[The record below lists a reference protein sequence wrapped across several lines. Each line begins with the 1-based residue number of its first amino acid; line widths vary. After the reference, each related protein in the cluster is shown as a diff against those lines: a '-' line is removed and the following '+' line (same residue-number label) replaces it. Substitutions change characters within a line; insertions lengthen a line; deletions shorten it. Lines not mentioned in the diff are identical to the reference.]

1 MFEEIK
7 NLDNNYVSNTYNRFN
22 VAFKCGKGSTLY
34 DFNDKKYI
42 DFSSGIGV
50 NAFGVCDD
58 VWSNA
63 VIEQTKRLSHMS
75 NLYYT
80 LPQAQLAHL
89 LCSKTGMKK
98 VFFANSGAEANEGAI
113 KTARKYSHDKYNENR
128 SEIITL
134 VNSFHGRTITTLKA
148 TGQDVF
154 HKNFYPFTEGFNY
167 AIANDIEDVKS
178 KINDKTC
185 AIMMELVQGEG
196 GVLPLD
202 KAFVKEVE
210 KIAKEKDLL
219 LIIDEVQTGNGR
231 TGYLYAYQGFDINPD
246 IVTTA
251 KGIGGGLPLGA
262 ILFNEKTEKVL
273 GFGDHATTFGGNP
286 IVTAGAISII
296 ERLTPEFLD
305 AVKLKGEYISEY
317 CKQIKNVVSVSGMG
331 MMIGVK
337 TTKNA
342 RDIVSKCLENGLV
355 VLTAK
360 DKIRFLPPL
369 NISAT
374 ELEEG
379 LKIFKKVVEEE

>member
-1 MFEEIK
+1 MFDEIK
-7 NLDNNYVSNTYNRFN
+7 KLDNSYICNTYNRFN
-22 VAFKCGKGSTLY
+22 VAFRCGNGATLY

-42 DFSSGIGV
+42 DFSTGIGV
-50 NAFGVCDD
+50 NAFGVSDKEW
-58 VWSNA
+58 VKA
-63 VIEQTKRLSHMS
+63 ITEQANRLSHMS

-89 LCSKTGMKK
+89 LCAKTGMKK

-113 KTARKYSHDKYNENR
+113 KTARKYSHDKYSEER

-167 AIANDIEDVKS
+167 AKANDIEDVLS
-178 KINDKTC
+178 KITDKTC

-231 TGYLYAYQGFDINPD
+231 TGYLYAYQGFGINPD

-262 ILFNEKTEKVL
+262 ILFNEKCEKVL

-286 IVTAGAISII
+286 IVCAGAISII
-296 ERLTPEFLD
+296 ERLTPEFLN
-305 AVKLKGEYISEY
+305 AVKEKGNYISEF
-317 CKQIKNVVSVSGMG
+317 CKTIKNVESVSGMG
-331 MMIGVK
+331 MMIGIK
-337 TTKNA
+337 TNKPA
-342 RDIVSKCLENGLV
+342 RDVVAKCLENGLV

-369 NISAT
+369 NIT
-374 ELEEG
+374 EEELEEG
-379 LKIFKKVVEEE
+379 LNIFKKVVEE

>member
-1 MFEEIK
+1 
-7 NLDNNYVSNTYNRFN
+7 
-22 VAFKCGKGSTLY
+22 
-34 DFNDKKYI
+34 
-42 DFSSGIGV
+42 
-50 NAFGVCDD
+50 
-58 VWSNA
+58 
-63 VIEQTKRLSHMS
+63 MS

-80 LPQAQLAHL
+80 LPQAQLAHM
-89 LCSKTGMKK
+89 LCAKTNMKK

-113 KTARKYSHDKYNENR
+113 KCARKYSHDKYNESR

-154 HKNFYPFTEGFNY
+154 HKNFYPFTEGFIY
-167 AIANDIEDVKS
+167 AKANDINDVLS
-178 KINDKTC
+178 KISDKTC

-210 KIAKEKDLL
+210 KIAKEKDLI

-305 AVKLKGEYISEY
+305 AVKLKGEYIMNF
-317 CKQIKNVVSVSGMG
+317 CKEIKNVESVSGMG

-337 TTKNA
+337 CSKPA
-342 RDIVSKCLENGLV
+342 REIVSKCLENGLV

-360 DKIRFLPPL
+360 DKVRFLPPL
-369 NISAT
+369 NISSE

-379 LKIFKKVVEEE
+379 LKIFKKVVEE

>member
-1 MFEEIK
+1 MFNEIK
-7 NLDNNYVSNTYNRFN
+7 NLYDNNIVNSYSRFD

-50 NAFGVCDD
+50 NSFGVSDE
-58 VWSNA
+58 VWTEA
-63 VIEQTKRLSHMS
+63 VINQLQKLSHIS

-80 LPQAQLAHL
+80 LPQAQLAQM
-89 LCSKTGMKK
+89 LCEKANMKK

-154 HKNFYPFTEGFNY
+154 HKDFFPFTDGFNY
-167 AIANDIEDVKS
+167 AIANDIDDLKS
-178 KINDKTC
+178 KINDNTC

-196 GVLPLD
+196 GVIPLD
-202 KAFVKEVE
+202 KDYVLAVE
-210 KIAKEKDLL
+210 KMAKEKDIL

-231 TGYLYAYQGFDINPD
+231 TGYLYAYQGFGINPD

-251 KGIGGGLPLGA
+251 KGIGGGLPLGC
-262 ILFNEKTEKVL
+262 ILFNEKTANVL
-273 GFGDHATTFGGNP
+273 NPGDHATTFGGNP

-296 ERLTPEFLD
+296 ERLTPKFLD
-305 AVKLKGEYISEY
+305 EVKAKGEYIMSF
-317 CKQIKNVVSVSGMG
+317 CKNLKNVESVTGMG
-331 MMIGVK
+331 MMIGIK
-337 TTKNA
+337 CNKPSKE
-342 RDIVSKCLENGLV
+342 IVAKCLEKGLV
-355 VLTAK
+355 CLTAK
-360 DKIRFLPPL
+360 AKVRFLPPL
-369 NISAT
+369 NISKE

-379 LKIFKKVVEEE
+379 LNIFKSVVEE

>member
-1 MFEEIK
+1 MFDEIK
-7 NLDNNYVSNTYNRFN
+7 KLDNSYIANTYNRFN
-22 VAFKCGKGSTLY
+22 VAFKCGSGATLY

-50 NAFGVCDD
+50 NAFGVSDE
-58 VWSNA
+58 VWADA
-63 VIEQTKRLSHMS
+63 VIEQTKKLSHMS

-89 LCSKTGMKK
+89 LCARTGMKK

-113 KTARKYSHDKYNENR
+113 KTARKYSHDKYNESR

-154 HKNFYPFTEGFNY
+154 HKNFYPFTEGFVY
-167 AIANDIEDVKS
+167 AKANDINDVLD
-178 KINDKTC
+178 KINDNTC

-202 KAFVKEVE
+202 KEFVKNVE

-262 ILFNEKTEKVL
+262 ILFNSKTENVL
-273 GFGDHATTFGGNP
+273 DFGDHATTFGGNP
-286 IVTAGAISII
+286 IVCAGAYTII
-296 ERLTPEFLD
+296 ERLNNEFLD
-305 AVKLKGEYISEY
+305 LVKQKGNYIEEF
-317 CKQIKNVVSVSGMG
+317 CNGIKNVESISGMG
-331 MMIGVK
+331 MMIGIK
-337 TTKNA
+337 TTKPA
-342 RDIVSKCLENGLV
+342 RDVVAKCLENGLV

-369 NISAT
+369 NITMA

-379 LKIFKKVVEEE
+379 LKIFKKVVEE

>member
-7 NLDNNYVSNTYNRFN
+7 KLDNENIANTYNRFD

-50 NAFGVCDD
+50 NAFGVCDK
-58 VWSNA
+58 VWADA
-63 VIEQTKRLSHMS
+63 VAEQANRLSHMS

-89 LCSKTGMKK
+89 LCAKTGMKK

-113 KTARKYSHDKYNENR
+113 KTARKYSHDKYGENR

-154 HKNFYPFTEGFNY
+154 HKNFYPFTEGFDY
-167 AIANDIEDVKS
+167 AKAND
-178 KINDKTC
+178 INDKTC

-202 KAFVKEVE
+202 KEFVKAVE

-262 ILFNEKTEKVL
+262 VLFNEKTEKVL
-273 GFGDHATTFGGNP
+273 GYGDHATTFGGNP
-286 IVTAGAISII
+286 IVCAGAITVI
-296 ERLTPEFLD
+296 ERLNNEFLNL
-305 AVKLKGEYISEY
+305 VKQKGEYIKEY
-317 CKQIKNVVSVSGMG
+317 CKQIKNVESVSGMG

-337 TTKNA
+337 CTKPS

-355 VLTAK
+355 CLTAK
-360 DKIRFLPPL
+360 DKVRFLPPL
-369 NISAT
+369 NIT
-374 ELEEG
+374 IEELEEG
-379 LKIFKKVVEEE
+379 LKIFKKVVEE

>member
-1 MFEEIK
+1 MFDEIK
-7 NLDNNYVSNTYNRFN
+7 NLDNNYVVNTYARFN
-22 VAFKCGKGSTLY
+22 VAFKSGKGSTLY

-50 NAFGVCDD
+50 NAFGVCDSE
-58 VWSNA
+58 WTKA
-63 VIEQTKRLSHMS
+63 VIEQTNRLSHMS

-113 KTARKYSHDKYNENR
+113 KTARKYSHDKYGESR

-154 HKNFYPFTEGFNY
+154 HKNFYPFTEGFTY
-167 AIANDIEDVKS
+167 AKANDIEDVKNH
-178 KINDKTC
+178 INDKTC

-202 KAFVKEVE
+202 KDFVKEIE
-210 KIAKEKDLL
+210 KIAKEKDLI

-231 TGYLYAYQGFDINPD
+231 TGFLYAYQGFGINPD

-262 ILFNEKTEKVL
+262 VLFNEKTEKVL

-286 IVTAGAISII
+286 IVCAGALSII
-296 ERLTPEFLD
+296 ERLTPEFLEI
-305 AVKLKGEYISEY
+305 VKQKGEYIKEY
-317 CKQIKNVVSVSGMG
+317 CKQIKNVESVSGMG
-331 MMIGVK
+331 MMLGIK
-337 TTKNA
+337 TTKPA
-342 RDIVSKCLENGLV
+342 REVVSKCLENGLV
-355 VLTAK
+355 CLTAK
-360 DKIRFLPPL
+360 DKVRFLPPL
-369 NISAT
+369 NIT
-374 ELEEG
+374 VEELEEG
-379 LKIFKKVVEEE
+379 LKIFKKVVEE

>member
-1 MFEEIK
+1 MFNEIK
-7 NLDNNYVSNTYNRFN
+7 KLDNDYIANTYARFD

-50 NAFGVCDD
+50 NAFGVCDEEW
-58 VWSNA
+58 VSA
-63 VIEQTKRLSHMS
+63 ISEQAKRLSHMS

-80 LPQAQLAHL
+80 LPQAQLAHM
-89 LCSKTGMKK
+89 LCAKTGMKK

-113 KTARKYSHDKYNENR
+113 KTARKYSHDKYNESR

-154 HKNFYPFTEGFNY
+154 HKNFYPFTEGFTY
-167 AIANDIEDVKS
+167 AKANDIEDVLAHIS
-178 KINDKTC
+178 DSTC

-202 KAFVKEVE
+202 KTFVKEVE

-262 ILFNEKTEKVL
+262 VLFNEKTEKVL

-286 IVTAGAISII
+286 IVCAGAITII

-305 AVKLKGEYISEY
+305 IVKQKGEYIKAF
-317 CKQIKNVVSVSGMG
+317 CMNIKNVESVSGMG

-337 TTKNA
+337 TNKNA
-342 RDIVSKCLENGLV
+342 REVVNKCLENGLV

-360 DKIRFLPPL
+360 DKVRFLPPL
-369 NISAT
+369 NIT
-374 ELEEG
+374 IEELEEG
-379 LKIFKKVVEEE
+379 LKIFKKVVEE

>member
-1 MFEEIK
+1 MFNEIK
-7 NLDNNYVSNTYNRFN
+7 KLDNSYIANTYNRFD
-22 VAFKCGKGSTLY
+22 VAFKSGKGATLY

-42 DFSSGIGV
+42 DFSTGIGV
-50 NAFGVCDD
+50 NAFGVSDD
-58 VWSNA
+58 EWVKA
-63 VIEQTKRLSHMS
+63 ITEQANRLSHMS

-80 LPQAQLAHL
+80 LPQAQLAHM
-89 LCSKTGMKK
+89 LCAKTGMKK

-113 KTARKYSHDKYNENR
+113 KTARKYSHDKYNESR

-154 HKNFYPFTEGFNY
+154 HKNFYPFTEGFTY
-167 AIANDIEDVKS
+167 AKANDIDDVLAH
-178 KINDKTC
+178 INENTC

-202 KAFVKEVE
+202 KTFVKEVE
-210 KIAKEKDLL
+210 KIAKEKDLI

-286 IVTAGAISII
+286 IVTAGALSII
-296 ERLTPEFLD
+296 ERLTPDFLD
-305 AVKLKGEYISEY
+305 AVKLKGKYIMEY
-317 CKQIKNVVSVSGMG
+317 CKEIKNVESVSGMG

-337 TTKNA
+337 TTKPA
-342 RDIVSKCLENGLV
+342 REVVSKCLEKGLIC
-355 VLTAK
+355 LTAK

-369 NISAT
+369 NIST
-374 ELEEG
+374 VELEEG
-379 LKIFKKVVEEE
+379 LKIFKKVVEE

>member
-1 MFEEIK
+1 MFNEIK
-7 NLDNNYVSNTYNRFN
+7 KLDNDYIANTYARFN
-22 VAFKCGKGSTLY
+22 VAFKSGKGSTLF

-58 VWSNA
+58 EWVNA
-63 VIEQTKRLSHMS
+63 ISEQAKRLSHMS

-89 LCSKTGMKK
+89 LCAKTGMKK

-113 KTARKYSHDKYNENR
+113 KTARKYSHDKYDESR

-154 HKNFYPFTEGFNY
+154 HKNFYPFTEGFTY
-167 AIANDIEDVKS
+167 AKANDIDDVIAH
-178 KINDKTC
+178 INDKTC

-202 KAFVKEVE
+202 KEFVKNVE
-210 KIAKEKDLL
+210 KIAKEKDLI

-231 TGYLYAYQGFDINPD
+231 TGYLYAYQGFGINPD

-262 ILFNEKTEKVL
+262 ILFNEKTENVL

-286 IVTAGAISII
+286 IVTAGALSII
-296 ERLTPEFLD
+296 ERLTPDFLD
-305 AVKLKGEYISEY
+305 AVKLKGEYIMQF
-317 CKQIKNVVSVSGMG
+317 CKELKNVESVSGMG

-337 TTKNA
+337 VNKPSKEVVA
-342 RDIVSKCLENGLV
+342 KCLEKGLV
-355 VLTAK
+355 CLTAK
-360 DKIRFLPPL
+360 DKVRFLPPL
-369 NISAT
+369 NIT
-374 ELEEG
+374 TLELEEG
-379 LKIFKKVVEEE
+379 LKIFKKVVEE

>member
-1 MFEEIK
+1 MFDEIK
-7 NLDNNYVSNTYNRFN
+7 NLDNNYVVNTYARFN
-22 VAFKCGKGSTLY
+22 VAFKSGKGSTLY

-50 NAFGVCDD
+50 NAFGVCDSE
-58 VWSNA
+58 WSKS
-63 VIEQTKRLSHMS
+63 VIEQTNRLSHMS

-113 KTARKYSHDKYNENR
+113 KTARKYSHDKYGESR

-154 HKNFYPFTEGFNY
+154 HKNFYPFTEGFTY
-167 AIANDIEDVKS
+167 AKANDIEDVKNH
-178 KINDKTC
+178 INDKTC

-202 KAFVKEVE
+202 KDFVKEIE
-210 KIAKEKDLL
+210 KIAKEKDLI

-231 TGYLYAYQGFDINPD
+231 TGFLYAYQGFGINPD

-262 ILFNEKTEKVL
+262 VLFNEKTEKVL

-286 IVTAGAISII
+286 IVCAGALSII
-296 ERLTPEFLD
+296 ERLTPEFLEI
-305 AVKLKGEYISEY
+305 VKQKGEYIKEY
-317 CKQIKNVVSVSGMG
+317 CKQIKNVESVSGMG
-331 MMIGVK
+331 MMLGIK
-337 TTKNA
+337 TTKPA
-342 RDIVSKCLENGLV
+342 REVVSKCLENGLV
-355 VLTAK
+355 CLTAK
-360 DKIRFLPPL
+360 DKVRFLPPL
-369 NISAT
+369 NIT
-374 ELEEG
+374 VEELEEG
-379 LKIFKKVVEEE
+379 LKIFKKVVEE

>member
-1 MFEEIK
+1 MFDEIK
-7 NLDNNYVSNTYNRFN
+7 KLDNSYIANTYNRFN
-22 VAFKCGKGSTLY
+22 VAFKCGKGATLY

-58 VWSNA
+58 VWADA
-63 VIEQTKRLSHMS
+63 VIEQTKKLSHMS

-89 LCSKTGMKK
+89 LCARTGMKK

-113 KTARKYSHDKYNENR
+113 KTARKYSHDKYNESR

-154 HKNFYPFTEGFNY
+154 HKNFYPFTEGFVY
-167 AIANDIEDVKS
+167 AKANDINDVKD
-178 KINDKTC
+178 KINENTC

-202 KAFVKEVE
+202 KDFVKEVE
-210 KIAKEKDLL
+210 KIAKQKDLL

-231 TGYLYAYQGFDINPD
+231 TGYLYAYQGFDIKPD
-246 IVTTA
+246 IVSTA

-262 ILFNEKTEKVL
+262 VLFNEKTEKVL

-286 IVTAGAISII
+286 IVCAGAYTVI
-296 ERLTPEFLD
+296 ERLNDEFLEL
-305 AVKLKGEYISEY
+305 VRQKGEFIKEF
-317 CKQIKNVVSVSGMG
+317 CNGIKNVESISGMG
-331 MMIGVK
+331 MMIGIK
-337 TTKNA
+337 TTKEA
-342 RDIVSKCLENGLV
+342 REVVAKCLENGLV

-369 NISAT
+369 NISLA
-374 ELEEG
+374 ELDEG
-379 LKIFKKVVEEE
+379 LKIFKKVVEE

>member
-1 MFEEIK
+1 MFDEIK
-7 NLDNNYVSNTYNRFN
+7 KLDNNYIANTYNRFD
-22 VAFKCGKGSTLY
+22 VAFKCGSGSTLY

-50 NAFGVCDD
+50 NALGVCDSE
-58 VWSNA
+58 WSNA
-63 VIEQTKRLSHMS
+63 IIEQTNRLSHMS

-80 LPQAQLAHL
+80 LPQAQLAHM

-113 KTARKYSHDKYNENR
+113 KTARKYSHDKYNESR

-154 HKNFYPFTEGFNY
+154 HKNFYPFTEGFVY
-167 AIANDIEDVKS
+167 AKANDLDDVLS

-202 KAFVKEVE
+202 KDFVKNVE

-231 TGYLYAYQGFDINPD
+231 TGYLYAYQGFDIKPD

-286 IVTAGAISII
+286 IVCAGALSII
-296 ERLTPEFLD
+296 ERLNDDFL
-305 AVKLKGEYISEY
+305 AIVKQKGEYIKEY
-317 CKQIKNVVSVSGMG
+317 CNNIKNVESVSGMG
-331 MMIGVK
+331 MMLGIK
-337 TTKNA
+337 TTKSA
-342 RDIVSKCLENGLV
+342 REVVSKCLDNGLV
-355 VLTAK
+355 CLTAK
-360 DKIRFLPPL
+360 DKVRFLPPL
-369 NISAT
+369 NIT
-374 ELEEG
+374 VEELEEG
-379 LKIFKKVVEEE
+379 LKIFKKVVEE

>member
-1 MFEEIK
+1 MFNEIK
-7 NLDNNYVSNTYNRFN
+7 KLDNDYIANTYARFD

-50 NAFGVCDD
+50 NAFGLCDEE
-58 VWSNA
+58 WANA
-63 VIEQTKRLSHMS
+63 ISEQAKRLSHMS

-80 LPQAQLAHL
+80 LPQAQLAHM
-89 LCSKTGMKK
+89 LCAKTGMKK

-113 KTARKYSHDKYNENR
+113 KTARKYSHDKYNESR

-154 HKNFYPFTEGFNY
+154 HKNFYPFTEGFTY
-167 AIANDIEDVKS
+167 AKANDIDDVIAH
-178 KINDKTC
+178 INDKTC

-202 KAFVKEVE
+202 KTFVKNVE
-210 KIAKEKDLL
+210 KIAKEKDLI

-262 ILFNEKTEKVL
+262 ILFNEKTQNVL

-286 IVTAGAISII
+286 IVTAGAMSII
-296 ERLTPEFLD
+296 ERLTPDFLD
-305 AVKLKGEYISEY
+305 AVKLKGEYIMQF
-317 CKQIKNVVSVSGMG
+317 CKELKNVESVSGMG

-337 TTKNA
+337 VNKPSKEVVA
-342 RDIVSKCLENGLV
+342 KCLEKGLV
-355 VLTAK
+355 CLTAK
-360 DKIRFLPPL
+360 DKVRFLPPL
-369 NISAT
+369 NIT
-374 ELEEG
+374 TVELEEG
-379 LKIFKKVVEEE
+379 LKIFKKVVEE

>member
-1 MFEEIK
+1 MFDEIK
-7 NLDNNYVSNTYNRFN
+7 KLDNSYIANTYNRFN
-22 VAFKCGKGSTLY
+22 VAFKCGKGATLY

-58 VWSNA
+58 IWADA
-63 VIEQTKRLSHMS
+63 VIEQTKKLSHMS

-89 LCSKTGMKK
+89 LCARTGMKK

-113 KTARKYSHDKYNENR
+113 KTARKYSHDKYNESR

-154 HKNFYPFTEGFNY
+154 HKNFYPFTEGFVY
-167 AIANDIEDVKS
+167 AKANDINDVKD
-178 KINDKTC
+178 KINENTC

-202 KAFVKEVE
+202 KEFVKEVE
-210 KIAKEKDLL
+210 KIAKAKDIL

-231 TGYLYAYQGFDINPD
+231 TGYLYAYQGFGINPD
-246 IVTTA
+246 IVSTA

-262 ILFNEKTEKVL
+262 VLFGAKTESVL

-286 IVTAGAISII
+286 IVCAGAYTVI
-296 ERLTPEFLD
+296 ERLNDEFLD
-305 AVKLKGEYISEY
+305 LVKQKGNYIEEF
-317 CKQIKNVVSVSGMG
+317 CNGIKNVESISGMG
-331 MMIGVK
+331 MMIGIK
-337 TTKNA
+337 TTKPA
-342 RDIVSKCLENGLV
+342 RDVVAKCLENGLV

-369 NISAT
+369 NISMA

-379 LKIFKKVVEEE
+379 LKIFKKVVEE

>member
-1 MFEEIK
+1 MFDEIK
-7 NLDNNYVSNTYNRFN
+7 KLDNSYIANTYNRFN
-22 VAFKCGKGSTLY
+22 VAFKCGKGATLY

-58 VWSNA
+58 VWTDA
-63 VIEQTKRLSHMS
+63 VIEQTKKLSHMS

-89 LCSKTGMKK
+89 LCARTGMKK

-113 KTARKYSHDKYNENR
+113 KTARKYSHDKYNESR

-154 HKNFYPFTEGFNY
+154 HKNFYPFTEGFVY
-167 AIANDIEDVKS
+167 AKANDINDVKD
-178 KINDKTC
+178 KINENTC

-202 KAFVKEVE
+202 KEFVKEVE
-210 KIAKEKDLL
+210 KIAKQKDLL

-231 TGYLYAYQGFDINPD
+231 TGYLYAYQGYDIKPD
-246 IVTTA
+246 IVSTA

-262 ILFNEKTEKVL
+262 VLFNEKTEKVL
-273 GFGDHATTFGGNP
+273 GFSDHATTFGGNP
-286 IVTAGAISII
+286 IVCAGAYTVI
-296 ERLTPEFLD
+296 ERLDNEFLD
-305 AVKLKGEYISEY
+305 LVKQKGEFIQEFCNS
-317 CKQIKNVVSVSGMG
+317 IKNVESISGMG
-331 MMIGVK
+331 MMIGIK
-337 TTKNA
+337 TTKEA
-342 RDIVSKCLENGLV
+342 REVVAKCLENGLV

-369 NISAT
+369 NISMQ

-379 LKIFKKVVEEE
+379 LNIFKKVVEE

>member
-7 NLDNNYVSNTYNRFN
+7 KLDNEYVCNTYNRFN
-22 VAFKCGKGSTLY
+22 VAFKCGNGSTLY

-50 NAFGVCDD
+50 NAFGVCDP
-58 VWSNA
+58 VWAKA
-63 VIEQTKRLSHMS
+63 VMDQTNRLSHMS

-89 LCSKTGMKK
+89 LCAKTGMKK

-113 KTARKYSHDKYNENR
+113 KTARKYSHDKYGENR

-154 HKNFYPFTEGFNY
+154 HKNFYPFTEGFVY
-167 AIANDIEDVKS
+167 AKANDIDDVLS

-196 GVLPLD
+196 GVLPLE
-202 KAFVKEVE
+202 KEFVKNVE

-262 ILFNEKTEKVL
+262 VLFNASVEKVL

-286 IVTAGAISII
+286 IVCAGALTVI
-296 ERLTPEFLD
+296 ERLNDEFLNL
-305 AVKLKGEYISEY
+305 VKQKGEYIKEF
-317 CKQIKNVVSVSGMG
+317 CKQIKNVESVSGMG

-337 TTKNA
+337 TTKPA
-342 RDIVSKCLENGLV
+342 RDVVSKCLENGLV

-369 NISAT
+369 NIT
-374 ELEEG
+374 IEELEEG
-379 LKIFKKVVEEE
+379 LKIFKKVVEE

>member
-1 MFEEIK
+1 MFDEIK
-7 NLDNNYVSNTYNRFN
+7 KLDNSYIANTYNRFN
-22 VAFKCGKGSTLY
+22 VAFKCGKGATLY

-50 NAFGVCDD
+50 NAFGVSDD
-58 VWSNA
+58 IWANA
-63 VIEQTKRLSHMS
+63 VIEQTKKLSHMS

-89 LCSKTGMKK
+89 LCAKTGMKK

-113 KTARKYSHDKYNENR
+113 KTARKYSHDKYGENR

-154 HKNFYPFTEGFNY
+154 HKNFYPFTEGFVY
-167 AIANDIEDVKS
+167 AKANDIDDVKS
-178 KINDKTC
+178 KINENTC

-202 KAFVKEVE
+202 KEFVKEVE
-210 KIAKEKDLL
+210 KIAKAKDIL

-231 TGYLYAYQGFDINPD
+231 TGYLYAYQGFGINPD
-246 IVTTA
+246 IVSTA

-262 ILFNEKTEKVL
+262 VLFGAKTENVL

-286 IVTAGAISII
+286 IVCAGAYTII
-296 ERLTPEFLD
+296 ERLNDEFLD
-305 AVKLKGEYISEY
+305 LVKQKGNYIEEF
-317 CKQIKNVVSVSGMG
+317 CNGIKNVESISGMG

-337 TTKNA
+337 TTKPA
-342 RDIVSKCLENGLV
+342 RDVVAKCLENGLV

-369 NISAT
+369 NITMA

-379 LKIFKKVVEEE
+379 LNIFKKVVEE

>member
-1 MFEEIK
+1 MFDEIK
-7 NLDNNYVSNTYNRFN
+7 KLDNSYIANTYNRFN
-22 VAFKCGKGSTLY
+22 VAFKCGKGATLY

-58 VWSNA
+58 VWTNA
-63 VIEQTKRLSHMS
+63 VIEQTKKLSHMS

-89 LCSKTGMKK
+89 LCAKTGMKK

-154 HKNFYPFTEGFNY
+154 HKNFYPFTEGFVY
-167 AIANDIEDVKS
+167 AKANDINDVLE
-178 KINDKTC
+178 KINDSTC

-196 GVLPLD
+196 GVLPLE
-202 KAFVKEVE
+202 KEFVKNVE
-210 KIAKEKDLL
+210 KIAKEKDIL

-231 TGYLYAYQGFDINPD
+231 TGYLYAYQGFGINPD

-262 ILFNEKTEKVL
+262 VLFNSKTENVL

-286 IVTAGAISII
+286 IVCAGAYSII
-296 ERLTPEFLD
+296 ERMNDEFLD
-305 AVKLKGEYISEY
+305 LVKQKGNYIEEF
-317 CKQIKNVVSVSGMG
+317 CNGIKNVESISGMG
-331 MMIGVK
+331 MMIGIK
-337 TTKNA
+337 TTKPA
-342 RDIVSKCLENGLV
+342 RDVVAKCLENGLV

-369 NISAT
+369 NISMA
-374 ELEEG
+374 ELVEG
-379 LKIFKKVVEEE
+379 LKIFKKVVEE

>member
-1 MFEEIK
+1 MFDEIK
-7 NLDNNYVSNTYNRFN
+7 KLDNSYIANTYNRFN
-22 VAFKCGKGSTLY
+22 VAFKCGKGATLY

-50 NAFGVCDD
+50 NAFGVSDD
-58 VWSNA
+58 IWANA
-63 VIEQTKRLSHMS
+63 VIEQTKKLSHMS

-89 LCSKTGMKK
+89 LCAKTGMKK

-113 KTARKYSHDKYNENR
+113 KTARKYSHDKYGEDR

-154 HKNFYPFTEGFNY
+154 HKNFYPFTEGFVY
-167 AIANDIEDVKS
+167 AKANDIEDVKT
-178 KINDKTC
+178 KISDKTC

-202 KAFVKEVE
+202 KDFVKEVE
-210 KIAKEKDLL
+210 KIAKAKDIL

-231 TGYLYAYQGFDINPD
+231 TGYLYAYQEFGINPD

-262 ILFNEKTEKVL
+262 VLFSAKTENVL

-286 IVTAGAISII
+286 IVTAGAYTII
-296 ERLTPEFLD
+296 ERLNDEFLD
-305 AVKLKGEYISEY
+305 LVKQKGNYIEEF
-317 CKQIKNVVSVSGMG
+317 CNDIKNVESISGMG
-331 MMIGVK
+331 MMIGIK
-337 TTKNA
+337 TTKPA
-342 RDIVSKCLENGLV
+342 RDVVAKCLENGLV

-369 NISAT
+369 NITMA

-379 LKIFKKVVEEE
+379 LNIFKKVVEE

>member
-1 MFEEIK
+1 MFDEIK
-7 NLDNNYVSNTYNRFN
+7 KLDNSYIANTYNRFN
-22 VAFKCGKGSTLY
+22 VAFKCGKGATLY

-58 VWSNA
+58 VWTNA
-63 VIEQTKRLSHMS
+63 VIEQTKKLSHMS

-89 LCSKTGMKK
+89 LCAKTGMKK

-154 HKNFYPFTEGFNY
+154 HKNFYPFTEGFVY
-167 AIANDIEDVKS
+167 AKANDINDVLE
-178 KINDKTC
+178 KINDNTC

-196 GVLPLD
+196 GVLPLE
-202 KAFVKEVE
+202 KEFVKNVE
-210 KIAKEKDLL
+210 KIAKEKDLI

-231 TGYLYAYQGFDINPD
+231 TGYLYAYQGFGINPD

-262 ILFNEKTEKVL
+262 VLFNSKTENVL

-286 IVTAGAISII
+286 IVCAGAYSII
-296 ERLTPEFLD
+296 ERMNDEFLD
-305 AVKLKGEYISEY
+305 LVKQKGNYIEEF
-317 CKQIKNVVSVSGMG
+317 CNGIKNVESISGMG
-331 MMIGVK
+331 MMIGIK
-337 TTKNA
+337 TTKPA
-342 RDIVSKCLENGLV
+342 RDVVAKCLENGLV

-369 NISAT
+369 NITMA

-379 LKIFKKVVEEE
+379 LNIFKKVVEE

>member
-1 MFEEIK
+1 MFDEIK
-7 NLDNNYVSNTYNRFN
+7 KLDNSYIANTYNRFD

-50 NAFGVCDD
+50 NAFGVCDSE
-58 VWSNA
+58 WTNA

-80 LPQAQLAHL
+80 LPQAQLAHI
-89 LCSKTGMKK
+89 LCAKTNMKK

-113 KTARKYSHDKYNENR
+113 KCARKYSHDKYNESR

-154 HKNFYPFTEGFNY
+154 HKNFYPFTEGFTY
-167 AIANDIEDVKS
+167 AKANDIDDVIAH
-178 KINDKTC
+178 INDKTC

-210 KIAKEKDLL
+210 KIAKEKDLI

-231 TGYLYAYQGFDINPD
+231 TGYLYAYQGYDINPD

-305 AVKLKGEYISEY
+305 AVKLKGEYIMSF
-317 CKQIKNVVSVSGMG
+317 CKEIKNVESVSGMG

-337 TTKNA
+337 CNKPA
-342 RDIVSKCLENGLV
+342 REIVSKCLENGLV

-360 DKIRFLPPL
+360 DKVRFLPPL
-369 NISAT
+369 NISSE

-379 LKIFKKVVEEE
+379 LKIFKKVVEE

>member
-7 NLDNNYVSNTYNRFN
+7 KLDNEYVCNTYNRFN

-58 VWSNA
+58 VWAKA
-63 VIEQTKRLSHMS
+63 VMEQTNRLSHMS

-89 LCSKTGMKK
+89 LCERTGMKK

-113 KTARKYSHDKYNENR
+113 KTARKYSHDKYGENR

-154 HKNFYPFTEGFNY
+154 HKNFYPFTEGFTY
-167 AIANDIEDVKS
+167 AKANDINDVITH
-178 KINDKTC
+178 INDKTC

-196 GVLPLD
+196 GVLPLEKD
-202 KAFVKEVE
+202 FVKEVE
-210 KIAKEKDLL
+210 KTAKEKDLI

-231 TGYLYAYQGFDINPD
+231 TGYLYAYQGFGINPD

-262 ILFNEKTEKVL
+262 VLFGEKTEKVL

-286 IVTAGAISII
+286 IVCAGAITII
-296 ERLTPEFLD
+296 ERLDKDFLNI
-305 AVKLKGEYISEY
+305 VQQKGKYIEEY
-317 CKQIKNVVSVSGMG
+317 CKQIKNVESVSGMG
-331 MMIGVK
+331 MMLGIK
-337 TTKNA
+337 TNKPA
-342 RDIVSKCLENGLV
+342 REVVAKCLENGLV

-369 NISAT
+369 NISVE

-379 LKIFKKVVEEE
+379 LKIFKKVVEE

>member
-1 MFEEIK
+1 MFDEIK
-7 NLDNNYVSNTYNRFN
+7 SLDNTYVANTYNRFN

-50 NAFGVCDD
+50 NAFGVCDPE
-58 VWSNA
+58 WNKA
-63 VIEQTKRLSHMS
+63 LTEQIARLSHMS

-154 HKNFYPFTEGFNY
+154 HKNFYPFTEGFDY
-167 AIANDIEDVKS
+167 AKANDIEDVKS
-178 KINDKTC
+178 KITDKTC

-202 KAFVKEVE
+202 KEFVKEVE
-210 KIAKEKDLL
+210 KIAKEKDLI

-231 TGYLYAYQGFDINPD
+231 TGYLYAYQGFGINPD

-296 ERLTPEFLD
+296 ERMTPEFLES
-305 AVKLKGEYISEY
+305 VQLKGKYIMEF
-317 CKQIKNVVSVSGMG
+317 CKEIKNVESVSGMG

-337 TTKNA
+337 TNKPA
-342 RDIVSKCLENGLV
+342 RDVVAKCLENGLV

-369 NISAT
+369 NIT
-374 ELEEG
+374 LEEMEEG
-379 LKIFKKVVEEE
+379 LKIFKKVVEE

>member
-1 MFEEIK
+1 MFDEIK
-7 NLDNNYVSNTYNRFN
+7 KLDNSYIANTYNRFN
-22 VAFKCGKGSTLY
+22 VAFKCGKGATLY

-50 NAFGVCDD
+50 NAFGVSDD
-58 VWSNA
+58 IWANA
-63 VIEQTKRLSHMS
+63 VIEQTKKLSHMS

-89 LCSKTGMKK
+89 LCAKTGMKK

-113 KTARKYSHDKYNENR
+113 KTARKYSHDKYGENR

-154 HKNFYPFTEGFNY
+154 HKNFYPFTEGFVY
-167 AIANDIEDVKS
+167 AKANDIDDVKD
-178 KINDKTC
+178 KINENTC

-202 KAFVKEVE
+202 KEFVKEVE
-210 KIAKEKDLL
+210 KIAKAKDIL

-231 TGYLYAYQGFDINPD
+231 TGYLYAYQGFGINPD
-246 IVTTA
+246 IVSTA

-262 ILFNEKTEKVL
+262 VLFGTKTENVL

-286 IVTAGAISII
+286 IVCAGAYTVI
-296 ERLTPEFLD
+296 ERLNDEFLD
-305 AVKLKGEYISEY
+305 LVKQKGNYIEEF
-317 CKQIKNVVSVSGMG
+317 CNGIKNVESISGMG
-331 MMIGVK
+331 MMIGIK
-337 TTKNA
+337 TTKPA
-342 RDIVSKCLENGLV
+342 REVVAKCLENGLV

-369 NISAT
+369 NITMA

-379 LKIFKKVVEEE
+379 LNIFKKVVEE